1 MNKSR
6 ENETRRSSKD
16 LSGAWTVV
24 SQKPGLS
31 LVVVSAWALLEE
43 ATFELGLEG
52 LLSSWPGS

>member
-1 MNKSR
+1 M
-6 ENETRRSSKD
+6 
-16 LSGAWTVV
+16 V